1 MHSTVL
7 GLGSRCLE
15 GAEKTPGGTLM
26 GRRLWMMLKVR
37 TMLLEDGEKVTVRH

>member
-7 GLGSRCLE
+7 GLGSRSLE
-15 GAEKTPGGTLM
+15 RAEKTPGGTLM
-26 GRRLWMMLKVR
+26 CRRLWMMLKVR